1 MMSPP
6 SSEIQRYTLPRP
18 PDGAELAT
26 AQLWAADAIGVW
38 ERPDALVAWFPE
50 RRDDVPP
57 GGRWEAEEDRDW
69 QEEWKAGITP
79 VTAGRFLVVP
89 TWLADEVGGAPG
101 QLRIVLDPG
110 RAFGSGHHATT
121 TQCLELLQ
129 ELDLTG
135 RRVLDVG
142 TGTGILAIGAALLGA
157 GEVLAVD
164 VDPEAVDVAR
174 ENAARNDVDVATAVG
189 SADADDGTFDVV
201 LANLVTDT
209 VVALAP
215 QLVARVRPG
224 GALIASG
231 VADERATRAVTAL
244 TDVGLDEPRLVSRE
258 GWTALV
264 GRRPADTVPS

>member
-1 MMSPP
+1 MSSP

-18 PDGAELAT
+18 PDGAELA
-26 AQLWAADAIGVW
+26 AARLWAAGALGVW
-38 ERPDALVAWFPE
+38 ERTDDLVAWFRE
-50 RRDDVPP
+50 RAGDVPP
-57 GGRWEAEEDRDW
+57 GGRWEVEEDRDW
-69 QEEWKAGITP
+69 QAEWKAGITP

-121 TQCLELLQ
+121 TQCLELLE
-129 ELDLTG
+129 ELDVAG
-135 RRVLDVG
+135 GHVLDVG
-142 TGTGILAIGAALLGA
+142 TGTGILAIGAVLLGA

-164 VDPEAVDVAR
+164 VDPEAVEVAR
-174 ENAARNDVDVATAVG
+174 DNAARNDVDLTTAVG
-189 SADADDGTFDVV
+189 SADAGEGSFDVV

-209 VVALAP
+209 IVALAP

-231 VADERATRAVTAL
+231 IADERATRAVTAL
-244 TDVGLDEPRLVSRE
+244 TTAGLDEPRVVSRE

-264 GRRPADTVPS
+264 GRRPADAVPS